1 MDSFWMFAVALVLCG
16 AVSGFMAGLL
26 GIGGGAIIVPV
37 LYDLLG
43 LFGVDDSIRTHMA
56 VATSLAVILP
66 VGVRSVIGHNGKRAV
81 DWAVVKQ
88 ITPFVILGV
97 GLGAVIAKYA
107 NGDML
112 RLIYG
117 LTALSVALFLLWSQQ
132 NPTKRFRWPQKPV
145 TEIFGVFTGLLST
158 LMGIGGGT
166 FISGFM
172 TLFGRTIHQAVGT
185 GAAIGPVVALPAMA
199 GFIWAGWG
207 DPALP
212 PYSLGFISLIGT
224 AFILPSSLL
233 MAPIGVTTA
242 HKLSHKRLE
251 QFFIVFLFV
260 VSARF
265 LYSVLG

>member
-1 MDSFWMFAVALVLCG
+1 
-16 AVSGFMAGLL
+16 
-26 GIGGGAIIVPV
+26 
-37 LYDLLG
+37 
-43 LFGVDDSIRTHMA
+43 
-56 VATSLAVILP
+56 
-66 VGVRSVIGHNGKRAV
+66 
-81 DWAVVKQ
+81 
-88 ITPFVILGV
+88 
-97 GLGAVIAKYA
+97 
-107 NGDML
+107 
-112 RLIYG
+112 
-117 LTALSVALFLLWSQQ
+117 
-132 NPTKRFRWPQKPV
+132 
-145 TEIFGVFTGLLST
+145 
-158 LMGIGGGT
+158 MGIGGGT
-166 FISGFM
+166 LISGFM

-242 HKLSHKRLE
+242 HKLSHKWLE